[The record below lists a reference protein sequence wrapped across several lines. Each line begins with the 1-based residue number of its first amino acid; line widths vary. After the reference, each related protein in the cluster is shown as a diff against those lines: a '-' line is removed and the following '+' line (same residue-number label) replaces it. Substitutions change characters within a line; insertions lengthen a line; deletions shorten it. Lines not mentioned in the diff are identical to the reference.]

1 MPENKEGVKSVIAVC
16 NEVMTTKIL
25 FIDRKIQ
32 KLLEEI
38 AKCPEVYNL
47 VSDCLNVFNR
57 DKEYDRAFS
66 ISNSGKG
73 TFILPKEEV
82 KVIAL
87 VFCILG
93 DINSRVIN
101 FDELVAKFFTDEEGR
116 KDYNLFMQKVIVPFR
131 DLISEAFNVSP
142 NVTTVESIE
151 EMETAE
157 VEPEEEEEEEEG
169 EPRLGKP
176 RFNFEDSED
185 LDRIFDLSKDIA
197 SQIYELLI
205 YERKQNDEVLDSQ
218 YIVNSIV
225 IACDKKDFE
234 QLFSLVMGLKYV
246 SKSIRDIR
254 FLVKEMADLVK
265 AQLYTN

>member
-1 MPENKEGVKSVIAVC
+1 M
-16 NEVMTTKIL
+16 
-25 FIDRKIQ
+25 
-32 KLLEEI
+32 
-38 AKCPEVYNL
+38 
-47 VSDCLNVFNR
+47 NV
-57 DKEYDRAFS
+57 
-66 ISNSGKG
+66 
-73 TFILPKEEV
+73 
-82 KVIAL
+82 
-87 VFCILG
+87 
-93 DINSRVIN
+93 
-101 FDELVAKFFTDEEGR
+101 
-116 KDYNLFMQKVIVPFR
+116 
-131 DLISEAFNVSP
+131 P
-142 NVTTVESIE
+142 NVGGGLTKD
-151 EMETAE
+151 E
-157 VEPEEEEEEEEG
+157 VEAAQIYCVLVLRRIAGEEEEEEEG

-265 AQLYTN
+265 AQLYAN